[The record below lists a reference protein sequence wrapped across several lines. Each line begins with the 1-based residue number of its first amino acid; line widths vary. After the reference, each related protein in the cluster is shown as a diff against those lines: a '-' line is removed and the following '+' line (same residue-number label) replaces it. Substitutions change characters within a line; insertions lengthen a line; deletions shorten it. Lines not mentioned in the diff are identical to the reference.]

1 LLFTFYCCNI
11 AAELDFLK
19 DSFEVNNPIYNQH
32 QGCYNALYNAFF
44 KYLAPPPR
52 AQRMQ
57 REAINKYCGGFI
69 RRLLQTLSHYSF
81 LAITHHFMPATT
93 GMKGLLH

>member
-32 QGCYNALYNAFF
+32 QGCYNALYIAFF
-44 KYLAPPPR
+44 KYLPPPPR
-52 AQRMQ
+52 LRNVCKERQLTSIAGVSSG
-57 REAINKYCGGFI
+57 AYCKHYHITLFWPSLTI
-69 RRLLQTLSHYSF
+69 LCLQQQ
-81 LAITHHFMPATT
+81 A
-93 GMKGLLH
+93 